1 MSKLTDLEIRKE
13 ISIILLNE
21 QFPKAKSIEFDE
33 RQNCFWVETV
43 GFSSWPLLD
52 PLTDDALNHQL
63 MIKYKIDVLNPCK
76 FVNAYVCFKS
86 GNAAKI
92 KATDKNLN
100 KAICLAIIEANK
112 DIN

>member
-1 MSKLTDLEIRKE
+1 MNKLTDLEICKRIAE
-13 ISIILLNE
+13 IDGVKVRDIGGVICILE
-21 QFPKAKSIEFDE
+21 A
-33 RQNCFWVETV
+33 T
-43 GFSSWPLLD
+43 GSSLMKTPTTRYN

>member
-1 MSKLTDLEIRKE
+1 MNKLTDLELCKRIAE
-13 ISIILLNE
+13 IEGYNVGIWHDFVAITN
-21 QFPKAKSIEFDE
+21 PKDDSYLGEY
-33 RQNCFWVETV
+33 N
-43 GFSSWPLLD
+43 